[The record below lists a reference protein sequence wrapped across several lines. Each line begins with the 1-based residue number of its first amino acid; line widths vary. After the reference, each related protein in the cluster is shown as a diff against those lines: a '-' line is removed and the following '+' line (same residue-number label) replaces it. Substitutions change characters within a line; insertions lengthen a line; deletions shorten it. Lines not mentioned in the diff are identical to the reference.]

1 MWSEVIE
8 KILFQKIYTSWKA
21 STKKASSP
29 LKNVYLYKLWYL
41 AILKTLDTHVGNIL
55 TLKHWVF
62 LIVYIYIYIYIYMY
76 VLFIYIYIY
85 MFLKQCFLIVF
96 HFSTHNQLSA
106 FFRENNA
113 IQNRWMSVHVTSDP
127 RGRGELFQA
136 PSSPFYLVRAC
147 SSSSYF
153 FHATALQIV
162 FTCKFTIS

>member
-1 MWSEVIE
+1 MNWFLDCLFVIWNN
-8 KILFQKIYTSWKA
+8 KMRHSCIILCI
-21 STKKASSP
+21 
-29 LKNVYLYKLWYL
+29 
-41 AILKTLDTHVGNIL
+41 
-55 TLKHWVF
+55 F
-62 LIVYIYIYIYIYMY
+62 LIDCSYIYIYIYIY
-76 VLFIYIYIY
+76 VLFIYIY

-113 IQNRWMSVHVTSDP
+113 IQNRWMLVHVTSDP

-147 SSSSYF
+147 SSSSCL
-153 FHATALQIV
+153 FHATALQNV

>member
-1 MWSEVIE
+1 MKWSGRENIVPENLYIMKGINKKGIFSIKKCLPIQIMISSCFENFGHPCWKHFNIE
-8 KILFQKIYTSWKA
+8 
-21 STKKASSP
+21 
-29 LKNVYLYKLWYL
+29 
-41 AILKTLDTHVGNIL
+41 TLSFSNSI
-55 TLKHWVF
+55 
-62 LIVYIYIYIYIYMY
+62 YIYIYIYIY
-76 VLFIYIYIY
+76 ICIIYIY
-85 MFLKQCFLIVF
+85 MLLKQCFLIVF

-147 SSSSYF
+147 SSSSCL
-153 FHATALQIV
+153 FHATALQNV